1 MKEGKAASLLGMA
14 TKAGKTV
21 SGEDTVLQSIRSGEA
36 AVVVISSEASDRS
49 KKTFNDKCGFYDV
62 PLFIWGTK
70 EELGRYLGKD
80 SRTVA
85 AVTDEGLGK
94 KIVELFREG
103 S

>member
-1 MKEGKAASLLGMA
+1 MKEGKAAALLGMA

-36 AVVVISSEASDRS
+36 AVVVISSEASERS
-49 KKTFNDKCGFYDV
+49 KKTFNDKCSFYGV
-62 PLFIWGTK
+62 PLFTWGTK
-70 EELGRYLGKD
+70 ENLGRFLGKE

-85 AVTDEGLGK
+85 AVTDEGLGR
-94 KIVELFREG
+94 KITEIFREG